1 MKLKLKIHEGA
12 ILAYLEEDGILLPP
26 LLEQSSMMKL
36 VNIVPFY
43 TAVSDAYWPQ
53 DDIGITVSKDCLF

>member
-36 VNIVPFY
+36 VNIVPFIRLY
-43 TAVSDAYWPQ
+43 Q
-53 DDIGITVSKDCLF
+53 MLIGLKMI